1 MAACT
6 GAKGGK
12 YYQINNNV
20 TDNYIH
26 DISVE
31 FRAGAAITAAFP
43 KHMNICNNEVY
54 STAYSSVHTG
64 WGWGSKAE
72 SGTVNLNINNNYLH
86 KILNTI
92 MFDGGAIY
100 TLGHTGGSLDNLN
113 EMCGNYCYDIGNM
126 FGVLYP
132 DEGSSYWLLDNNVV
146 DQTQHPVWK
155 GKGSSNVAARWTH
168 IHINT
173 INNIVYGDNN
183 YSTTAEKLNNGTDIQ
198 YQDPHVYPN
207 ADWPEEAQKII
218 AQSGVRESY
227 RDNFDFGLQE
237 VYFPAEFKME
247 VGDTISLSY
256 IPTTSKMVR
265 YDISNVA
272 KAFKSDNPD
281 IVSVNANGELT
292 AHSSG
297 TTKIKVA
304 FMDNEVERTF
314 EGTVVVP

>member
-1 MAACT
+1 M
-6 GAKGGK
+6 
-12 YYQINNNV
+12 
-20 TDNYIH
+20 
-26 DISVE
+26 
-31 FRAGAAITAAFP
+31 
-43 KHMNICNNEVY
+43 
-54 STAYSSVHTG
+54 
-64 WGWGSKAE
+64 
-72 SGTVNLNINNNYLH
+72 
-86 KILNTI
+86 
-92 MFDGGAIY
+92 
-100 TLGHTGGSLDNLN
+100 
-113 EMCGNYCYDIGNM
+113 
-126 FGVLYP
+126 
-132 DEGSSYWLLDNNVV
+132 
-146 DQTQHPVWK
+146 
-155 GKGSSNVAARWTH
+155 
-168 IHINT
+168 
-173 INNIVYGDNN
+173 
-183 YSTTAEKLNNGTDIQ
+183 
-198 YQDPHVYPN
+198 YPN

-218 AQSGVRESY
+218 AQSGVREPY